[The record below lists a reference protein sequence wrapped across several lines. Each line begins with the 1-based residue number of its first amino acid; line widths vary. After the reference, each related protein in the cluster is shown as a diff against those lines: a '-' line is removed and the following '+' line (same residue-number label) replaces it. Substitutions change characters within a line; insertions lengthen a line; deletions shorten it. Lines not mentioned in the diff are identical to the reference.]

1 MHHND
6 YYPKK
11 LHRYYFITIN
21 QIDIKMHSHTTDQDN
36 QISLKNSGM
45 LPLFT
50 ILCLGVWLHA
60 ASSML
65 AATTLPQ
72 AVAEIGGANLIGWAF
87 SLYLFGSILAGAA
100 TGMIVL
106 HLGLRYALLG
116 SALLYAFGSVVCAV
130 APEISTILLGR
141 LLQGVGGGSLL
152 ALTYVSLNRL
162 FPQEMIPRL
171 IALISV
177 VWSVSA
183 FCGPM
188 IGGSLSTYGLWRFA
202 YWAFA
207 GQATIFALAV
217 FFLVTDPLS
226 KSEQTTLKIPIV
238 RLSLI
243 GGTILLVSL
252 AGAKFHLLIS
262 PLLCLGGFL
271 LFRTFLWMDN
281 RNTAHRMFPKK
292 PFDFKTS
299 TGCGL
304 LFFLTISMS
313 TMSFLVYG
321 PFLLDIL
328 YGVTPLSAG
337 YIVVSESIAWGISA
351 IFFSRFDQ
359 HMEKWLI
366 RLGSVLI
373 TGSNLAFAMVFPI
386 ESLWLVIACAI
397 CQGAGFGMLWGFI
410 IRRILAAT
418 STTERD
424 ITAST
429 IPTTQQIGFAI
440 GAATTGII
448 ANAVG
453 FGEDVSIT
461 TAQSAGFW
469 LFAAYLPL
477 LLFSNILAW
486 KISTTPKTHP

>member
-1 MHHND
+1 M
-6 YYPKK
+6 
-11 LHRYYFITIN
+11 FSQIN
-21 QIDIKMHSHTTDQDN
+21 HQDINKS
-36 QISLKNSGM
+36 SLKDSGM

-87 SLYLFGSILAGAA
+87 SLYQLGSILAGAA
-100 TGMIVL
+100 TGMYVL
-106 HLGLRYALLG
+106 YIGLRYALLG
-116 SALLYAFGSVVCAV
+116 SALLYAIGCVVCAV
-130 APEISTILLGR
+130 APEISIMLLGR
-141 LLQGVGGGSLL
+141 LLQGVGGGSIL

-162 FPQEMIPRL
+162 FPHEMIPRL

-183 FCGPM
+183 FCGPL

-207 GQATIFALAV
+207 GQAMIFVLAV
-217 FFLVTDPLS
+217 FFLVVDPIVKNE
-226 KSEQTTLKIPIV
+226 KSPLKIPLV

-243 GGTILLVSL
+243 GSTILLVSM

-262 PLLCLGGFL
+262 PLLCFGGFL
-271 LFRTFLWMDN
+271 LFRIFLWMDN
-281 RNTAHRMFPKK
+281 TNTTHRLFPKN
-292 PFDFKTS
+292 PFDIKTS

-304 LFFLTISMS
+304 LFFFTISMS

-337 YIVVSESIAWGISA
+337 YIVVSGAMAWGVSA
-351 IFFSRFDQ
+351 IVFSRFNQ
-359 HMEKWLI
+359 HSEKWLI
-366 RLGSVLI
+366 RLGSVLV
-373 TGSNLAFAMVFPI
+373 TCSNLGFALVFPMGQ
-386 ESLWLVIACAI
+386 LWLVLSCAI
-397 CQGAGFGMLWGFI
+397 CQGIGLGMLWGFVA
-410 IRRILAAT
+410 RRILAAT
-418 STTERD
+418 AASERD
-424 ITAST
+424 LTSST
-429 IPTTQQIGFAI
+429 IPTTQQIGFAV
-440 GAATTGII
+440 GAATTGIV

-453 FGEDVSIT
+453 FGENISIA

-469 LFAAYLPL
+469 LFMAYLPF
-477 LLFSNILAW
+477 LFFANILAW
-486 KISTTPKTHP
+486 KFSASNELPRRKH